1 MQVTQPSELN
11 LEQAEQARKLRRE
24 FFSGDSDREIL
35 AKMDKRLAELEPGEK
50 LVTRV
55 KIGRNDACPC
65 NSGHKFKKCCI
76 SKIRHSPAAPNE
88 SGL

>member
-1 MQVTQPSELN
+1 MQVTQPTELN

-35 AKMDKRLAELEPGEK
+35 AKMDTRLAELEPGEK

-55 KIGRNDACPC
+55 KIGRNDTCPC
-65 NSGHKFKKCCI
+65 GSGRKFKRCCI
-76 SKIRHSPAAPNE
+76 SKVRHSTAAQDGI
-88 SGL
+88 GL